1 MIKNWKTLRR
11 KVEKWASMSSFGQ
24 WMCSMNGDRFVVLT
38 QWNLL
43 LICLKMKVLSRTLR
57 ICCHICVLYVE
68 EKKNGSINLPT
79 KYNSLPFF
87 ESFYNW
93 VFFFLHCW
101 NPLLSHNVHICRSF
115 LSLPISLS
123 LSLPHQQAL
132 ALLATPIVSVSF
144 PSRTVTSC
152 CRHW

>member
-1 MIKNWKTLRR
+1 
-11 KVEKWASMSSFGQ
+11 
-24 WMCSMNGDRFVVLT
+24 
-38 QWNLL
+38 
-43 LICLKMKVLSRTLR
+43 
-57 ICCHICVLYVE
+57 
-68 EKKNGSINLPT
+68 
-79 KYNSLPFF
+79 
-87 ESFYNW
+87 
-93 VFFFLHCW
+93 
-101 NPLLSHNVHICRSF
+101 LLSHNVHICRSF